1 MKNVVYKK
9 ADIVV
14 SSVVE
19 AERVKETLEEIIM
32 IRVKYP
38 LSIPLVEVG
47 RKKNIP
53 FVCPQRESVLELTGN
68 SSFP

>member
-14 SSVVE
+14 SSAVE
-19 AERVKETLEEIIM
+19 AERVKEALEEIIM
-32 IRVKYP
+32 IRIKYP

-47 RKKNIP
+47 RKKNILLLVP
-53 FVCPQRESVLELTGN
+53 NENRFSN
-68 SSFP
+68 

>member
-14 SSVVE
+14 SSAVE
-19 AERVKETLEEIIM
+19 AKRVKETLEEIIM

-38 LSIPLVEVG
+38 
-47 RKKNIP
+47 P
-53 FVCPQRESVLELTGN
+53 FN
-68 SSFP
+68 SSGRSRS